1 MTTNQNE
8 WVFKKEINITHIFAT
23 ITLVVSA
30 LIFGSDMDKRI
41 DLNATNIQHLSKSQA
56 KNEQRYKEFR
66 SEMRADIKAINN
78 KLDRLLESRS
88 KGR

>member
-1 MTTNQNE
+1 MTTDHNE

-23 ITLVVSA
+23 ISLVVSA
-30 LIFGSDMDKRI
+30 LIFGTSMDKRI
-41 DLNATNIQHLSKSQA
+41 ELNAANIQHVSKS
-56 KNEQRYKEFR
+56 YKEFR
-66 SEMRADIKAINN
+66 SEMRADIKAINS